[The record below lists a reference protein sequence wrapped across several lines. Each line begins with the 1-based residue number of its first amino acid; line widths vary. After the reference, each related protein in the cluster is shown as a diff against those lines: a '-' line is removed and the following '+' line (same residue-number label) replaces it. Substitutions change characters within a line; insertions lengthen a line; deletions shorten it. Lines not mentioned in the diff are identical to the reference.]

1 MSKDEV
7 KPRVLV
13 KCASSFLAASLAVA
27 GLATTGITAQAKD
40 NVEKSAVASL
50 RSFPK
55 ASVVKRNLLS
65 ESVSTEVDNNH
76 SWGGIEQLNVPKT
89 ESPAEKAAREQKEQE
104 DAARKQREEQAQAA
118 SRSAVREAL
127 PQAQPQQGI
136 QLPASAS
143 GSEVVKFALQFQG
156 VPYVW
161 GGSTTAGWDCS
172 GFTSYVFQQ
181 FGVNLPHQSE
191 AQRAFGTLVSNPE
204 PGDLMWMPGHVGIYI
219 GNGMM
224 VHASTPSTGTI
235 ISPTSFATFQ
245 YYRIVK

>member
-1 MSKDEV
+1 MFKDEV

-40 NVEKSAVASL
+40 NVEKGAVASL

-127 PQAQPQQGI
+127 PQAQLQQGI
-136 QLPASAS
+136 HLPASAS
-143 GSEVVKFALQFQG
+143 GSEVAKFALQFQG

-172 GFTSYVFQQ
+172 GFTSYVFRQ

-219 GNGMM
+219 GNGLM

>member
-40 NVEKSAVASL
+40 NVEKGEVASL

-76 SWGGIEQLNVPKT
+76 NWGGIEQLNVPKT

-104 DAARKQREEQAQAA
+104 DAARKQWEEQAQAA
-118 SRSAVREAL
+118 SRSAAREAL

-143 GSEVVKFALQFQG
+143 GSEVAKFALQFQG

-172 GFTSYVFQQ
+172 GFTSYVFRQ

-191 AQRAFGTLVSNPE
+191 AQRAYGTLVSNPE

>member
-1 MSKDEV
+1 MSNVEV
-7 KPRVLV
+7 KHNVLM
-13 KCASSFLAASLAVA
+13 KCTSSFLAASLAVI
-27 GLATTGITAQAKD
+27 GLAATTGITAQAKGC
-40 NVEKSAVASL
+40 VEGGIIASS

-55 ASVVKRNLLS
+55 ADVAKRNLLS
-65 ESVSTEVDNNH
+65 ESVSTSVDNN
-76 SWGGIEQLNVPKT
+76 SDWGGIEQLSIPKT
-89 ESPAEKAAREQKEQE
+89 ESPAEKAAREKKEQQQE
-104 DAARKQREEQAQAA
+104 RVQAA

-127 PQAQPQQGI
+127 PQTQPQQGI
-136 QLPASAS
+136 NLPASAS
-143 GSEVVKFALQFQG
+143 GSEVAKFALQFQG

-161 GGSTTAGWDCS
+161 GGTTTAGWDCS
-172 GFTSYVFQQ
+172 GFTSYVFRQ

-235 ISPTSFATFQ
+235 ISPTNFATFQ

>member
-13 KCASSFLAASLAVA
+13 KCASSFLAASLAVT

-65 ESVSTEVDNNH
+65 ESVSTEVDNSHN
-76 SWGGIEQLNVPKT
+76 WGGIEQLNVPKT
-89 ESPAEKAAREQKEQE
+89 ES
-104 DAARKQREEQAQAA
+104 
-118 SRSAVREAL
+118 L

-136 QLPASAS
+136 HLPASAS
-143 GSEVVKFALQFQG
+143 GSEVAKFALQFQG

-172 GFTSYVFQQ
+172 GFTRYVFQQ

>member
-27 GLATTGITAQAKD
+27 GLATSGITAQAKD

-65 ESVSTEVDNNH
+65 ESVSTGVDNNH

-104 DAARKQREEQAQAA
+104 DAARKQQEEQAQAA
-118 SRSAVREAL
+118 SRSAVRKAL
-127 PQAQPQQGI
+127 PQAQPGI

-143 GSEVVKFALQFQG
+143 GSEVTKFALQFQG

-172 GFTSYVFQQ
+172 GFTRYVFQQ

-191 AQRAFGTLVSNPE
+191 AQRAYGTLVSNPE

>member
-1 MSKDEV
+1 MSNVEV
-7 KPRVLV
+7 KHNVLV
-13 KCASSFLAASLAVA
+13 KCASSFLAASLAVI
-27 GLATTGITAQAKD
+27 GLAATPGITAQAKD
-40 NVEKSAVASL
+40 HVEGGIIASF

-55 ASVVKRNLLS
+55 ADVAKRNLLS
-65 ESVSTEVDNNH
+65 ESVSTSVDNN
-76 SWGGIEQLNVPKT
+76 SDWGGIEQLSIPKT
-89 ESPAEKAAREQKEQE
+89 ESPAEKAAREKKEQQQE
-104 DAARKQREEQAQAA
+104 RVQAA

-127 PQAQPQQGI
+127 PQTQPQQGI
-136 QLPASAS
+136 NLPASAS
-143 GSEVVKFALQFQG
+143 GSEVAKFALQFQG

-161 GGSTTAGWDCS
+161 GGTTTAGWDCS
-172 GFTSYVFQQ
+172 GFTSYVFRQ

-204 PGDLMWMPGHVGIYI
+204 PGDLMWMSGHVGIYI

-235 ISPTSFATFQ
+235 ISPTNFATFR

>member
-55 ASVVKRNLLS
+55 ADAVKRNLLS

-89 ESPAEKAAREQKEQE
+89 ESPAEKAAREKKEQE

-127 PQAQPQQGI
+127 PQTQLQQGI
-136 QLPASAS
+136 NLPASAS
-143 GSEVVKFALQFQG
+143 GSEVAKFALQFQG
-156 VPYVW
+156 VSYVW
-161 GGSTTAGWDCS
+161 GGTTTAGWDCS
-172 GFTSYVFQQ
+172 GFTSYVFRQ

-191 AQRAFGTLVSNPE
+191 AQRAYGTLVSNPE

-235 ISPTSFATFQ
+235 ISPTNFATFQ

>member
-7 KPRVLV
+7 KPRVLM

-27 GLATTGITAQAKD
+27 GLATTGIAAQAKD
-40 NVEKSAVASL
+40 RVEDGAVASL

-65 ESVSTEVDNNH
+65 ESVSTEVDNSH

-104 DAARKQREEQAQAA
+104 DAARKQQEEQEQAA
-118 SRSAVREAL
+118 SRSAAREAL

-143 GSEVVKFALQFQG
+143 GSEVAKFALQFQG

-161 GGSTTAGWDCS
+161 GGTTTAGWDCS
-172 GFTSYVFQQ
+172 GFTSYVFRQ

-191 AQRAFGTLVSNPE
+191 AQRAYGTLVSNPE

-235 ISPTSFATFQ
+235 VSPASFATFQ

>member
-65 ESVSTEVDNNH
+65 ESVSTEVDNSHN
-76 SWGGIEQLNVPKT
+76 WGGIEQLNVPKT

-118 SRSAVREAL
+118 SRSAVRKAL

-136 QLPASAS
+136 NLPASAS
-143 GSEVVKFALQFQG
+143 GSEVAKFALQFQG

-172 GFTSYVFQQ
+172 GFPVMCSSSSV
-181 FGVNLPHQSE
+181 
-191 AQRAFGTLVSNPE
+191 
-204 PGDLMWMPGHVGIYI
+204 
-219 GNGMM
+219 
-224 VHASTPSTGTI
+224 
-235 ISPTSFATFQ
+235 
-245 YYRIVK
+245 

>member
-1 MSKDEV
+1 MSKGEV

-40 NVEKSAVASL
+40 CVEKSAVASL

-65 ESVSTEVDNNH
+65 ESVSTEVDNSHN
-76 SWGGIEQLNVPKT
+76 WGGIEQLNVPKT

-118 SRSAVREAL
+118 SRSAVRKAL

-143 GSEVVKFALQFQG
+143 GSEVAKFALQFQG

-161 GGSTTAGWDCS
+161 GGTTTAGWDCS
-172 GFTSYVFQQ
+172 GFTSYVFRQ

-191 AQRAFGTLVSNPE
+191 AQRAYGILVSNPE

>member
-40 NVEKSAVASL
+40 NVEGGAVASL

-55 ASVVKRNLLS
+55 ADAVKRNLLS

-136 QLPASAS
+136 HLPASAS
-143 GSEVVKFALQFQG
+143 GSEVAKFALQFQG

-161 GGSTTAGWDCS
+161 GGTTTAGWDCS
-172 GFTSYVFQQ
+172 GFTRYVFQQ

-191 AQRAFGTLVSNPE
+191 AQRAYGTLVSNPE

>member
-13 KCASSFLAASLAVA
+13 KCASSFLAASLAMT
-27 GLATTGITAQAKD
+27 GLAATGITAQAKD
-40 NVEKSAVASL
+40 RVEGGAVASL

-55 ASVVKRNLLS
+55 ADAVKRNLLS

-118 SRSAVREAL
+118 SRSAAREAL

-136 QLPASAS
+136 HLPASAS
-143 GSEVVKFALQFQG
+143 GSEVAKFALQFQG

-161 GGSTTAGWDCS
+161 GGTTTAGWDCS
-172 GFTSYVFQQ
+172 GFTRYVFQQ

>member
-13 KCASSFLAASLAVA
+13 KCASSFLAASLAMA

-65 ESVSTEVDNNH
+65 ESVSTEADNNH

-104 DAARKQREEQAQAA
+104 DAARKQQEEQAQAA
-118 SRSAVREAL
+118 SRSA
-127 PQAQPQQGI
+127 

-143 GSEVVKFALQFQG
+143 GSEVTKFALQFQG

-172 GFTSYVFQQ
+172 GFTRYVFQQ

-219 GNGMM
+219 GNGLM

-235 ISPTSFATFQ
+235 VSPTSFATFQ

>member
-7 KPRVLV
+7 RPGVLV
-13 KCASSFLAASLAVA
+13 KCASSFLATSLAVA
-27 GLATTGITAQAKD
+27 GLATAGITAQAQDHVKGG
-40 NVEKSAVASL
+40 AVASL

-55 ASVVKRNLLS
+55 ASAARRDFLS

-76 SWGGIEQLNVPKT
+76 NWGGIEELNVPKT
-89 ESPAEKAAREQKEQE
+89 ESPEEKAAREKKEQE
-104 DAARKQREEQAQAA
+104 DAARKQQEEQSQAA
-118 SRSAVREAL
+118 SRSAMREAL
-127 PQAQPQQGI
+127 PQSQPQQGVN
-136 QLPASAS
+136 LPASAS
-143 GSEVVKFALQFQG
+143 GSEVAKFALQFQG

-161 GGSTTAGWDCS
+161 GGTTTAGWDCS
-172 GFTSYVFQQ
+172 GFTSYVFRQ

-191 AQRAFGTLVSNPE
+191 AQRAYGTLVSNPE

-224 VHASTPSTGTI
+224 VHASTLSTGTI

>member
-76 SWGGIEQLNVPKT
+76 SWGGIPSLRMKSRPSWVFIPT
-89 ESPAEKAAREQKEQE
+89 LRYSPL
-104 DAARKQREEQAQAA
+104 
-118 SRSAVREAL
+118 S
-127 PQAQPQQGI
+127 
-136 QLPASAS
+136 
-143 GSEVVKFALQFQG
+143 
-156 VPYVW
+156 
-161 GGSTTAGWDCS
+161 
-172 GFTSYVFQQ
+172 FTWLHPVF
-181 FGVNLPHQSE
+181 V
-191 AQRAFGTLVSNPE
+191 A
-204 PGDLMWMPGHVGIYI
+204 
-219 GNGMM
+219 
-224 VHASTPSTGTI
+224 
-235 ISPTSFATFQ
+235 
-245 YYRIVK
+245 